1 MRSSN
6 AVRSGQY
13 DRERANTADC
23 AVVRNGEIA
32 SVKIDRLTSS
42 LPGMH
47 PSLSVPKATDQHF
60 CWSEAALWAWLD
72 LNQRPHPYQVSRA
85 KRCADRRFPRS
96 PLSVRGEGMRS

>member
-6 AVRSGQY
+6 AVRSGQH

-23 AVVRNGEIA
+23 AGQKGEIA

-47 PSLSVPKATDQHF
+47 PSLPVPKATDQHF
-60 CWSEAALWAWLD
+60 CRSEAVLWAWLD
-72 LNQRPHPYQVSRA
+72 LNQRPHPYQQSRA
-85 KRCADRRFPRS
+85 KRYADRRFAWS
-96 PLSVRGEGMRS
+96 LANVRGEVIRC